1 MPAISEPKIIQ
12 SFVDRLIAAM
22 TQANMTAKS
31 EIANEHSFGH
41 HGSGRRKSA
50 DFIAQIQ

>member
-1 MPAISEPKIIQ
+1 MPAISEPENHSII
-12 SFVDRLIAAM
+12 VDRLIAAM

-50 DFIAQIQ
+50 DFIAQI